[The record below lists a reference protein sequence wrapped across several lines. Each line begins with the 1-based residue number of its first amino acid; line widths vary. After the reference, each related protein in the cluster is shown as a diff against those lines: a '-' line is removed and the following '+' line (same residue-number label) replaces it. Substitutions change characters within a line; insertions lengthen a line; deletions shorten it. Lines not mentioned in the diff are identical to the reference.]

1 MNQKVFA
8 VFIFILTASL
18 AACSF
23 IHKGTTPDSAK
34 LIEQTDRAYIMIRA
48 VILDP
53 NIEPF
58 VPAEYWPTLAALEVE
73 YLECRT
79 AVQEG
84 TPSVTIAEVLSISE
98 RFLSIVK
105 EIPALSEHSDRIARA
120 SAALKIARE
129 ILEPG

>member
-1 MNQKVFA
+1 MFQKILCLFA
-8 VFIFILTASL
+8 FCLTVC
-18 AACSF
+18 ACSF
-23 IHKGTTPDSAK
+23 VHNSTTPDPAK

-84 TPSVTIAEVLSISE
+84 TPSITIAEVLSISE
-98 RFLSIVK
+98 RFLSVVK
-105 EIPALSEHSDRIARA
+105 EIPCLSEHSDRITRA
-120 SAALKIARE
+120 SAALKTARA